1 MSSDQIIV
9 HQLGIVDYQETY
21 SQMVRFTAERDT
33 STPDE
38 YWILQHKPVYTQ
50 GYSCA
55 LLPQARTDIPV
66 VATDRGGQITYHGP
80 GQLIIYLLLDIK
92 RRKHGIRQLVRH
104 IETAVIDVLQVYGIK
119 GETRVDAPG
128 VYVASEKIASLGLRV
143 SRGCSYHG
151 LSLNVEM
158 DTTPFQHI
166 DVCGIRGLEV
176 TTLRELG
183 VDASI
188 DDVANLCIDQLNA
201 ALQ

>member
-1 MSSDQIIV
+1 MRSDLIIV

-21 SQMVRFTAERDT
+21 SQMVQFTAERDT
-33 STPDE
+33 RTPDE

-50 GYSCA
+50 GYSCN
-55 LLPQARTDIPV
+55 LLPQTQTDIPV

-80 GQLIIYLLLDIK
+80 GQLIVYLLLDIK
-92 RRKHGIRQLVRH
+92 RRKHGIRQLVRR
-104 IETAVIDVLQVYGIK
+104 IETAIISVLQVYGIK

-158 DTTPFQHI
+158 DTAPFQQI

-183 VDASI
+183 VDANI
-188 DDVANLCIDQLNA
+188 DDVARHCVDQLNA
-201 ALQ
+201 ELH